1 MARLPIGYVP
11 DMGAPKPLGQGT
23 ASIGGSS
30 SIATSGPFTAGH
42 MAQYG
47 KPKPAARQYGGGS
60 GDRSRDAFAR
70 AGSQQAG
77 NAYTQQMEDANRQYQ
92 KKAEQARS
100 ADVYAQR
107 ADAARRFGMDES
119 YKADKRGIALS
130 RREDMRNVRNRLD
143 EMKRNTD
150 LDFRNNLIN
159 LAVGGGLLSAGGNVM
174 TANARGTGWGG
185 SGFGGSGWGG
195 GSNPYRSA
203 SGAVGGFFGG
213 LIGGPGGAAL
223 GASAG
228 NSGGRLLSG
237 LFNR

>member
-1 MARLPIGYVP
+1 MARKPIGYVP
-11 DMGAPKPLGQGT
+11 DMGAPRPIGQGT

-30 SIATSGPFTAGH
+30 GISTAGPFTAGH

-77 NAYTQQMEDANRQYQ
+77 NVYTQQMEDTNRQYQ

-107 ADAARRFGMDES
+107 ADTARRFGMDES

-130 RREDMRNVRNRLD
+130 RREDMRNIGNRLD

-150 LDFRNNLIN
+150 LERRNSMIN
-159 LAVGGGLLSAGGNVM
+159 LAFGGGLLSSGGNVM
-174 TANARGTGWGG
+174 TARARGTGVGG
-185 SGFGGSGWGG
+185 SGFGGNSGWGNAAFGSG
-195 GSNPYRSA
+195 G
-203 SGAVGGFFGG
+203 GVLGGILGG
-213 LIGGPGGAAL
+213 MVGGPGGAML
-223 GASAG
+223 GATAG
-228 NSGGRLLSG
+228 NSTGKLLSS
-237 LFNR
+237 LFA